1 MRLTSWNLLHAM
13 AIPPGSAASLPGAIK
28 KITPEVLAIQEVDY
42 LLPRS
47 NSANQVQEIAKAM
60 KAVDWAFAPSV
71 IGTPGEKWRALND
84 NDESLITSTSKA
96 AAKSKTEGGYGIG
109 FASTIPVT
117 AYERIELGRSLVG
130 MPLLVPGGEDGKG
143 KPRFIYVQDEPR
155 VALVAHLENGWSII
169 NTHLSFV
176 PGVNIAQLKKLK
188 RWAEKSAA
196 QTGNKVAIIGDLNL
210 PKGLPVVGSHWKSL
224 VTQNTYP
231 SWGAKIQFDYIL
243 TKDNISKV
251 KIIKTTATGI
261 SDHLPITVEID

>member
-1 MRLTSWNLLHAM
+1 M
-13 AIPPGSAASLPGAIK
+13 AIPPGSKASLASAVK
-28 KITPEVLAIQEVDY
+28 KIAPEVLAIQEVDFI
-42 LLPRS
+42 LPRS
-47 NSANQVQEIAKAM
+47 NSINQVHDIAKSM

-84 NDESLITSTSKA
+84 QDESIITLSVTGK
-96 AAKSKTEGGYGIG
+96 KVGTKKTDGGYGIG

-117 AYERIELGRSLVG
+117 AYERIELGRSIVG

-176 PGVNIAQLKKLK
+176 PGVNFKQLNTLK
-188 RWAEKSAA
+188 RWAEKSS
-196 QTGNKVAIIGDLNL
+196 QETGNKVMILGDLNL
-210 PKGLPVVGSHWKSL
+210 PKGLPVVGSKWKSL

-243 TKDNISKV
+243 CKDVLSKTKSIP
-251 KIIKTTATGI
+251 TTATGI
-261 SDHLPITVEID
+261 SDHLPISIEIE

>member
-1 MRLTSWNLLHAM
+1 M
-13 AIPPGSAASLPGAIK
+13 AIPPGSKASLPSAIK
-28 KITPEVLAIQEVDY
+28 KIAPEVLATQEVDHF
-42 LLPRS
+42 LPRS
-47 NSANQVQEIAKAM
+47 YSVNQVQEIAKAM
-60 KAVDWAFAPSV
+60 KAVDWAFAPAI
-71 IGTPGEKWRALND
+71 IGTPGEKWRALKD
-84 NDESLITSTSKA
+84 SDESIIT
-96 AAKSKTEGGYGIG
+96 AKSKGEGGYGIG

-117 AYERIELGRSLVG
+117 AYERIELGRSPIG

-176 PGVNIAQLKKLK
+176 PGFNIAQLKKIK

-210 PKGLPVVGSHWKSL
+210 PKGLPVVGSQWKSL
-224 VTQNTYP
+224 ITQNTYP

-243 TKDNISKV
+243 TKDNVSKFKV
-251 KIIKTTATGI
+251 IKTTATGI
-261 SDHLPITVEID
+261 SDHLPITVEIE

>member
-1 MRLTSWNLLHAM
+1 MKLTSWNLLHAM
-13 AIPPGSAASLPGAIK
+13 AIPPGSKVSLASTVK
-28 KITPEVLAIQEVDY
+28 KIAPEVLAIQEVDF

-47 NSANQVQEIAKAM
+47 NSENQVHEIAKSM
-60 KAVDWAFAPSV
+60 KAVDWAFAPAI

-84 NDESLITSTSKA
+84 QDESIITSTSK
-96 AAKSKTEGGYGIG
+96 KSGNKNLLGGYGIG

-117 AYERIELGRSLVG
+117 AYERIELGRSIIG

-176 PGVNIAQLKKLK
+176 PGVNFKQLNKLKK
-188 RWAEKSAA
+188 WAEKSS
-196 QTGNKVAIIGDLNL
+196 QETGNKVVIMGDLNL
-210 PKGLPVVGSHWKSL
+210 PKGLPVVGSSWKSL
-224 VTQNTYP
+224 ATQNTYP

-243 TKDNISKV
+243 CNDSLNKSKAIPT
-251 KIIKTTATGI
+251 IITGI
-261 SDHLPITVEID
+261 SDHLPISVEIE

>member
-1 MRLTSWNLLHAM
+1 M
-13 AIPPGSAASLPGAIK
+13 AIPPGSKASLASAVK
-28 KITPEVLAIQEVDY
+28 KIAPEVLAIQEVDF

-47 NSANQVQEIAKAM
+47 NSLNQVLEIAKSM

-84 NDESLITSTSKA
+84 QDESIITGENKG
-96 AAKSKTEGGYGIG
+96 EGSYGIG

-176 PGVNIAQLKKLK
+176 PGVNFKQLNKLK
-188 RWAEKSAA
+188 RWAEKSSEE
-196 QTGNKVAIIGDLNL
+196 TGNKVVIMGDLNL
-210 PKGLPVVGSHWKSL
+210 PKGLPVVGSSWKSL
-224 VTQNTYP
+224 ITQNTYP

-243 TKDNISKV
+243 CKDSLKKTTSIP
-251 KIIKTTATGI
+251 TTATGI
-261 SDHLPITVEID
+261 SDHLPISVEIE

>member
-1 MRLTSWNLLHAM
+1 M
-13 AIPPGSAASLPGAIK
+13 AIPPGSKASLPSAIK
-28 KITPEVLAIQEVDY
+28 KIAPEVLSIQEVDHF
-42 LLPRS
+42 LPRS
-47 NSANQVQEIAKAM
+47 NSVNQVQEIAKAM
-60 KAVDWAFAPSV
+60 KAVDWAFAPAI

-84 NDESLITSTSKA
+84 SDESIIT
-96 AAKSKTEGGYGIG
+96 AKSKGEGGYGIG

-117 AYERIELGRSLVG
+117 AYERIELGRSPVG

-176 PGVNIAQLKKLK
+176 PGFNIAQLKKIK

-210 PKGLPVVGSHWKSL
+210 PKGLPVVGSQWKSL
-224 VTQNTYP
+224 ITQNTYP

-243 TKDNISKV
+243 AKDNVSKFKV
-251 KIIKTTATGI
+251 IKTTATGI
-261 SDHLPITVEID
+261 SDHLPITVEIE

>member
-1 MRLTSWNLLHAM
+1 M
-13 AIPPGSAASLPGAIK
+13 
-28 KITPEVLAIQEVDY
+28 QEVDHF
-42 LLPRS
+42 LPRS
-47 NSANQVQEIAKAM
+47 NSVNQVQEIAKAM
-60 KAVDWAFAPSV
+60 KAVDWAFAPAI

-84 NDESLITSTSKA
+84 SDESIITSSSKS
-96 AAKSKTEGGYGIG
+96 AAKNKEVGGYGIG
-109 FASTIPVT
+109 VASCIPVT

-176 PGVNIAQLKKLK
+176 PGFNFAQLKKLK

-210 PKGLPVVGSHWKSL
+210 PKGLPVVGSKWNSL

-243 TKDNISKV
+243 TKDSISKV
-251 KIIKTTATGI
+251 KTIKTIATGI
-261 SDHLPITVEID
+261 SDHLPITVEIE

>member
-1 MRLTSWNLLHAM
+1 M
-13 AIPPGSAASLPGAIK
+13 AIPPGSKASLPGAIK
-28 KITPEVLAIQEVDY
+28 KIAPQVLAVQEVDY

-47 NSANQVQEIAKAM
+47 NTLNQILELALAM
-60 KAVDWAFAPSV
+60 KALDWAFAPAI
-71 IGTPGEKWRALND
+71 IGTPGEKWRALKD
-84 NDESLITSTSKA
+84 SDESIITAASK
-96 AAKSKTEGGYGIG
+96 SPTGGYGIA

-130 MPLLVPGGEDGKG
+130 MPLLVPGGEDGRG

-176 PGVNIAQLKKLK
+176 PGLNVAQLKKLK

-196 QTGNKVAIIGDLNL
+196 QTGNRVVIMGDLNL
-210 PKGLPVVGSHWKSL
+210 PKGLPVVGSKWNSL
-224 VTQNTYP
+224 ATQNTYP

-243 TKDNISKV
+243 TKDAVKKLKV
-251 KIIKTTATGI
+251 IETTTTGI
-261 SDHLPITVEID
+261 SDHLPITVEIE

>member
-1 MRLTSWNLLHAM
+1 M
-13 AIPPGSAASLPGAIK
+13 AIPPGSKASLASAIK
-28 KITPEVLAIQEVDY
+28 KIAPEVLAIQEVDF

-47 NSANQVQEIAKAM
+47 GSSNQVLEIAASM

-71 IGTPGEKWRALND
+71 IGTPGENWRAPND
-84 NDESLITSTSKA
+84 HDELIITEA
-96 AAKSKTEGGYGIG
+96 ATRKKSAKNKMEGGYGIG

-130 MPLLVPGGEDGKG
+130 MPLLVPGGEDGRG

-176 PGVNIAQLKKLK
+176 PGVNFKQLHKLKK
-188 RWAEKSAA
+188 WAEKSAKE
-196 QTGNKVAIIGDLNL
+196 TGNKVAIMGDLNL
-210 PKGLPVVGSHWKSL
+210 PKGLPVIASSWKSL
-224 VTQNTYP
+224 VEQNTYP

-243 TKDNISKV
+243 CKDTLK
-251 KIIKTTATGI
+251 KTRAIPTTSTGI
-261 SDHLPITVEID
+261 SDHLPIAVEIE

>member
-1 MRLTSWNLLHAM
+1 M
-13 AIPPGSAASLPGAIK
+13 AIPPGSKASLPSAIK
-28 KITPEVLAIQEVDY
+28 KIAPEVLAIQEVDHF
-42 LLPRS
+42 LPRS
-47 NSANQVQEIAKAM
+47 YSVNQVQEIAKAM
-60 KAVDWAFAPSV
+60 KAVDWAFAPAI
-71 IGTPGEKWRALND
+71 IGTPGEKWRALKD
-84 NDESLITSTSKA
+84 SDESIIT
-96 AAKSKTEGGYGIG
+96 AKSKGEGGYGIG

-117 AYERIELGRSLVG
+117 AYERIELGRSPVG

-176 PGVNIAQLKKLK
+176 PGFNVAQLKKIK

-210 PKGLPVVGSHWKSL
+210 PKGLPVVGSQWKSL
-224 VTQNTYP
+224 ITQNTYP

-243 TKDNISKV
+243 TKDNVSKFNA
-251 KIIKTTATGI
+251 IKTTATGI
-261 SDHLPITVEID
+261 SDHLPITVEIE

>member
-1 MRLTSWNLLHAM
+1 M
-13 AIPPGSAASLPGAIK
+13 AIPPGSKASLPSAIK
-28 KITPEVLAIQEVDY
+28 KIAPEVLSIQEVDHF
-42 LLPRS
+42 LPRS
-47 NSANQVQEIAKAM
+47 NSVNQVQEIAKAM
-60 KAVDWAFAPSV
+60 KAVDWAFAPAI

-84 NDESLITSTSKA
+84 SDESIIT
-96 AAKSKTEGGYGIG
+96 AKSKGEGGYGIG

-117 AYERIELGRSLVG
+117 AYERIELGRSPVG

-176 PGVNIAQLKKLK
+176 PGFNIAQLKKIK

-210 PKGLPVVGSHWKSL
+210 PKGLPVVGSQWKSL
-224 VTQNTYP
+224 ITQNTYP

-243 TKDNISKV
+243 AKDNVSKF
-251 KIIKTTATGI
+251 KAIKTTATGI
-261 SDHLPITVEID
+261 SDHLPITVEIE

>member
-1 MRLTSWNLLHAM
+1 M

-28 KITPEVLAIQEVDY
+28 KIAPEVLAIQEVDY

-47 NSANQVQEIAKAM
+47 NSANQVQDIAKAM

-71 IGTPGEKWRALND
+71 IGTPGEKWRTLND
-84 NDESLITSTSKA
+84 SDESLITSTSSSGKNVSNKKIA
-96 AAKSKTEGGYGIG
+96 GGYGIG

-155 VALVAHLENGWSII
+155 VALVAHLENGWSVI

-196 QTGNKVAIIGDLNL
+196 QTGNKVAIMGDLNL
-210 PKGLPVVGSHWKSL
+210 PKGLPVLGSQWKSL
-224 VTQNTYP
+224 LTQNTYP

-243 TKDNISKV
+243 TKDSISKF
-251 KIIKTTATGI
+251 KTIKTTATGI
-261 SDHLPITVEID
+261 SDHLPITVEIE

>member
-1 MRLTSWNLLHAM
+1 M
-13 AIPPGSAASLPGAIK
+13 AIPPGSKASLPSAIK
-28 KITPEVLAIQEVDY
+28 KIAPEVLAIQEVDHF
-42 LLPRS
+42 LPRS
-47 NSANQVQEIAKAM
+47 NSVNQVQEIAKAM
-60 KAVDWAFAPSV
+60 KAVDWAFAPAI

-84 NDESLITSTSKA
+84 ADESLITSTSKGA
-96 AAKSKTEGGYGIG
+96 TKNKTEGGYGIG

-117 AYERIELGRSLVG
+117 AYERIELGRSPVG

-155 VALVAHLENGWSII
+155 VALVAHLENGWSVM

-176 PGVNIAQLKKLK
+176 PGLNIAQLKKLK

-210 PKGLPVVGSHWKSL
+210 PKGLPVVGPQWKSL

-251 KIIKTTATGI
+251 KIIKTIATGI
-261 SDHLPITVEID
+261 SDHLPITVEIE

>member
-1 MRLTSWNLLHAM
+1 M
-13 AIPPGSAASLPGAIK
+13 AIPPGSKASLASAIK
-28 KITPEVLAIQEVDY
+28 KIAPEVLAIQEVDF

-47 NSANQVQEIAKAM
+47 NSVNQVHDIAKSM
-60 KAVDWAFAPSV
+60 KAVDWAFAPSI

-84 NDESLITSTSKA
+84 QDESIIT
-96 AAKSKTEGGYGIG
+96 AKNIGEGGYGIG

-155 VALVAHLENGWSII
+155 VALVAHLENGWSVI

-176 PGVNIAQLKKLK
+176 PGVNFKQLNKLK
-188 RWAEKSAA
+188 RWAEKSS
-196 QTGNKVAIIGDLNL
+196 QETGNKVVIMGDLNL
-210 PKGLPVVGSHWKSL
+210 PKNLPVVGSSWKSL

-243 TKDNISKV
+243 CNYTLKRTKAIP
-251 KIIKTTATGI
+251 TTSTGI
-261 SDHLPITVEID
+261 SDHLPITVEIE

>member
-1 MRLTSWNLLHAM
+1 M

-47 NSANQVQEIAKAM
+47 NSANQVQDIAKAM

-84 NDESLITSTSKA
+84 NDESIITSTSKA
-96 AAKSKTEGGYGIG
+96 AAKNKTEGGYGIG

-155 VALVAHLENGWSII
+155 VALVAHLENGWSVI

-210 PKGLPVVGSHWKSL
+210 PKDLPVVGSQWKSL
-224 VTQNTYP
+224 ITQNTYP

-243 TKDNISKV
+243 TKDNISKF
-251 KIIKTTATGI
+251 KAIKTTATGI
-261 SDHLPITVEID
+261 SDHLPITVEIE

>member
-1 MRLTSWNLLHAM
+1 M
-13 AIPPGSAASLPGAIK
+13 AIPPGSKASLPSAIK
-28 KITPEVLAIQEVDY
+28 KIAPEVLAMQEVDHF
-42 LLPRS
+42 LPRS
-47 NSANQVQEIAKAM
+47 NSVNQVQEIAKAM
-60 KAVDWAFAPSV
+60 KAVDWAFAPAI
-71 IGTPGEKWRALND
+71 IGTPGEKWRALKD
-84 NDESLITSTSKA
+84 SDESIIT
-96 AAKSKTEGGYGIG
+96 AKSKGEGGYGIG

-117 AYERIELGRSLVG
+117 AYERIELGRSPIG

-176 PGVNIAQLKKLK
+176 PGLNIAQLKKIK

-210 PKGLPVVGSHWKSL
+210 PKGLPVVGSQWQSL
-224 VTQNTYP
+224 ITQNTYP

-243 TKDNISKV
+243 TKDSISKF
-251 KIIKTTATGI
+251 KAIKTTATGI
-261 SDHLPITVEID
+261 SDHLPITVEIE

>member
-1 MRLTSWNLLHAM
+1 M
-13 AIPPGSAASLPGAIK
+13 AIPPGSKASLASAIK
-28 KITPEVLAIQEVDY
+28 KIAPEVLAIQEVDF

-47 NSANQVQEIAKAM
+47 NSVNQVHDIAKSM
-60 KAVDWAFAPSV
+60 KAVDWAFAPSI
-71 IGTPGEKWRALND
+71 IGTPGEKWRPLND
-84 NDESLITSTSKA
+84 QDESIITTKN
-96 AAKSKTEGGYGIG
+96 KGDGGYGIG

-117 AYERIELGRSLVG
+117 AYERIDFGRSPVG

-176 PGVNIAQLKKLK
+176 PGVNFKQLNKLKK
-188 RWAEKSAA
+188 WAEKSS
-196 QTGNKVAIIGDLNL
+196 QETGNKVVIMGDLNL
-210 PKGLPVVGSHWKSL
+210 PKNLPVIASSWKSL
-224 VTQNTYP
+224 VTQSTYP

-243 TKDNISKV
+243 CNDTLKKTKAIP
-251 KIIKTTATGI
+251 TTATGI

>member
-1 MRLTSWNLLHAM
+1 M
-13 AIPPGSAASLPGAIK
+13 ALPPGSKASLPSAIK
-28 KITPEVLAIQEVDY
+28 KIAPEVLAMQEVDHF
-42 LLPRS
+42 LPRS
-47 NSANQVQEIAKAM
+47 NSTNQVHEIAKAM
-60 KAVDWAFAPSV
+60 KAVDWAFAPAI

-84 NDESLITSTSKA
+84 SDESIITSSSKS
-96 AAKSKTEGGYGIG
+96 AAKNKEVGGYGIG
-109 FASTIPVT
+109 FASCIPVT
-117 AYERIELGRSLVG
+117 AYERIELGRSPVG

-176 PGVNIAQLKKLK
+176 PGFNVAQLKKLK

-210 PKGLPVVGSHWKSL
+210 PKGLPVVGSQWKSL
-224 VTQNTYP
+224 LTQNTYP

-243 TKDNISKV
+243 TKDSFAKL
-251 KIIKTTATGI
+251 KTIKTTATGI
-261 SDHLPITVEID
+261 SDHLPITIEIE

>member
-1 MRLTSWNLLHAM
+1 M

-28 KITPEVLAIQEVDY
+28 KIAPEVLAIQEVDY

-47 NSANQVQEIAKAM
+47 DSANQVQDIAQAM

-84 NDESLITSTSKA
+84 NDESIITSAGNFRK
-96 AAKSKTEGGYGIG
+96 KVPNKNIEGAYGIG

-117 AYERIELGRSLVG
+117 AYERIELGRSPVG
-130 MPLLVPGGEDGKG
+130 MPLLVTGGEDGKG

-176 PGVNIAQLKKLK
+176 PGFNVAQLKKLK

-210 PKGLPVVGSHWKSL
+210 PKGLPVVGSQWKSL
-224 VTQNTYP
+224 LTQNTYP

-243 TKDNISKV
+243 TKDSFAKL
-251 KIIKTTATGI
+251 KTIKTTATGI
-261 SDHLPITVEID
+261 SDHLPITIEIE

>member
-1 MRLTSWNLLHAM
+1 M
-13 AIPPGSAASLPGAIK
+13 AIPPGSKASLPSAIK
-28 KITPEVLAIQEVDY
+28 KIAPEVLSIQEVDHF
-42 LLPRS
+42 LPRS
-47 NSANQVQEIAKAM
+47 NSVNQVQEIAKAM
-60 KAVDWAFAPSV
+60 KAVDWAFAPAI

-84 NDESLITSTSKA
+84 SDESIIT
-96 AAKSKTEGGYGIG
+96 AKSKGEGGYGIG

-117 AYERIELGRSLVG
+117 AYERIELGRSPVG

-176 PGVNIAQLKKLK
+176 PGFNIAQLKKIK

-210 PKGLPVVGSHWKSL
+210 PKGLPVVGSQWKSL
-224 VTQNTYP
+224 ITQNTYP
-231 SWGAKIQFDYIL
+231 SWGGKIQFDYIL
-243 TKDNISKV
+243 TKDNVSKFNA
-251 KIIKTTATGI
+251 IKTTATGI
-261 SDHLPITVEID
+261 SDHLPITVEIE

>member
-1 MRLTSWNLLHAM
+1 M
-13 AIPPGSAASLPGAIK
+13 AIPPGSKASLPSAIK
-28 KITPEVLAIQEVDY
+28 KIAPEVLSIQEVDHF
-42 LLPRS
+42 LPRS
-47 NSANQVQEIAKAM
+47 NSVNQVQEIAKAM
-60 KAVDWAFAPSV
+60 KAVDWAFAPAI

-84 NDESLITSTSKA
+84 SDESIIT
-96 AAKSKTEGGYGIG
+96 AKSQGEGGYGIG

-117 AYERIELGRSLVG
+117 AYERIELGRSPVG

-176 PGVNIAQLKKLK
+176 PGFNIAQLKKIK

-210 PKGLPVVGSHWKSL
+210 PKGLPVVGSQWKSL
-224 VTQNTYP
+224 ITQNTYP

-243 TKDNISKV
+243 TKDNVSKFNA
-251 KIIKTTATGI
+251 IKTTATGI
-261 SDHLPITVEID
+261 SDHLPITVEIE